1 MKLNYSDQGMRMRKS
16 LPSGKNVAL
25 ARLSSHIII
34 TFTFTFLDIHIS
46 DMAYHFVDFAY
57 PLSSSLFTLSSSF
70 SVSILLPLFTDPGEN
85 NASSRDRL
93 GKDNHAKR
101 ENDEGKPWQKHEIS
115 QNALQMCANHSIL
128 PWMDLRPNCGSQKVT
143 ALTHLAQ
150 C

>member
-1 MKLNYSDQGMRMRKS
+1 MRKS

-25 ARLSSHIII
+25 ARLSSPILI
-34 TFTFTFLDIHIS
+34 TITDFPRYP
-46 DMAYHFVDFAY
+46 YHFVDFVYIHY
-57 PLSSSLFTLSSSF
+57 PHLCSFVFVILCIHTFT
-70 SVSILLPLFTDPGEN
+70 TDPGEN
-85 NASSRDRL
+85 YAPSRDRL

-101 ENDEGKPWQKHEIS
+101 ENYEGKPRRKHEIS

-143 ALTHLAQ
+143 VLTLSVLALTTGVGVENPSRL